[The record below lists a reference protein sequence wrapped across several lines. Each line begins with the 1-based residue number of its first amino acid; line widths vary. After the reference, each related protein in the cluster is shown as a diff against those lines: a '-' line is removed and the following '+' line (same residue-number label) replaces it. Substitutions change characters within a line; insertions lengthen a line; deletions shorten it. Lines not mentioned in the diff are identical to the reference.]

1 MATMQD
7 VARRAGVSLST
18 VSYALSGTRSV
29 SAATRDRVAAA
40 MAELG
45 YTPNAMARGLASR
58 RSRVLALVYP
68 AAERGLGGTVA
79 EFVSAAADTAREN
92 GHHLVLWPFRTNQ
105 ADEVRDLVLQG
116 MADGVLVMEVTL
128 DDPRVATLRDA
139 GVPFTMIGRTRD
151 VGGLPSVDVDFERT
165 TREAVDHLVGL
176 GHRRIAFL
184 NHSEATATEGYA
196 PTFRAEEGFAAAMRS
211 HGLEPLTR
219 RVDESPQAGREALA
233 DVLADQPGTTALVTM
248 NEIATFGVLA
258 ELQHRGVGVPEQM
271 SVLAIV
277 TSPGV
282 ADMSNPPLTTMHAPG
297 AELGRLAVLNLL
309 SQVSGEG
316 SPAAGA
322 LIGCTL
328 EPGQSV
334 GPARDA
340 APASGAAQSP
350 PRP

>member
-1 MATMQD
+1 MTTMQD

-18 VSYALSGTRSV
+18 VSYALSGNRSV
-29 SAATRDRVAAA
+29 SAATRDRIAEA

-58 RSRVLALVYP
+58 RSRVLALVFP

-79 EFVSAAADTAREN
+79 EFVSAAGDTAREN
-92 GHHLVLWPFRTNQ
+92 GHHLVLWPFRTTQ

-151 VGGLPSVDVDFERT
+151 VAGLPSVDVDFERT
-165 TREAVDHLVGL
+165 TREAVEHLVGL
-176 GHRRIAFL
+176 GHRHIAFL
-184 NHSEATATEGYA
+184 NHSQATADEGYA
-196 PTFRAEEGFAAAMRS
+196 PTFRAEEGFAAAMRAR
-211 HGLEPLTR
+211 GLEPVTR
-219 RVDESPQAGREALA
+219 RVDETPQAGREALGE
-233 DVLADQPGTTALVTM
+233 VLAAEPRTTALVTM
-248 NEIATFGVLA
+248 NEMATFGVLA
-258 ELQHRGVGVPEQM
+258 ELQQREMPVPGRM

-282 ADMSNPPLTTMHAPG
+282 ADMSNPRLTTMHSPG
-297 AELGRLAVLNLL
+297 TELGRLAVLTLL
-309 SQVSGEG
+309 ARVAGEDDG
-316 SPAAGA
+316 PAGT

-328 EPGQSV
+328 EPGESV
-334 GPARDA
+334 GPAPADA
-340 APASGAAQSP
+340 GVPGPS
-350 PRP
+350 RP